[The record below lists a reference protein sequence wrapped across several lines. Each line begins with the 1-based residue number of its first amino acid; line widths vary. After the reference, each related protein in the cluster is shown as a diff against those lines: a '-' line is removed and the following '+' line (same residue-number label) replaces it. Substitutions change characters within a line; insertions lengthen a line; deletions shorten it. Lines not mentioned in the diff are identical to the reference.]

1 MNSLADSA
9 RGVKIT
15 GKDRNLRGETVRP
28 TKVWTL
34 PPVCRKSIGDE
45 ESIADKVSCCCDGET
60 KQGTPPEKLCRL
72 KLFEEIFT
80 CIGSETVK
88 LRRRG

>member
-1 MNSLADSA
+1 MADSA

-15 GKDRNLRGETVRP
+15 GKERNLRGETVRP

-34 PPVCRKSIGDE
+34 SPVCRKSIGDE
-45 ESIADKVSCCCDGET
+45 ESIADKVSCCCDGGT
-60 KQGTPPEKLCRL
+60 KPGTSPEKIMQTKRFFRL
-72 KLFEEIFT
+72 LDFT

>member
-1 MNSLADSA
+1 MADSA

-15 GKDRNLRGETVRP
+15 GKDRSLRGETVRP
-28 TKVWTL
+28 TEVWTL

-45 ESIADKVSCCCDGET
+45 ESIADKVSCCCDGGT

-72 KLFEEIFT
+72 KF
-80 CIGSETVK
+80 
-88 LRRRG
+88 LRKFLPALVVRQ

>member
-1 MNSLADSA
+1 MADSA

-15 GKDRNLRGETVRP
+15 GKERNLRGETVRP

-45 ESIADKVSCCCDGET
+45 ESIADKVSCCCDGGT
-60 KQGTPPEKLCRL
+60 KPGTSPEKIMQTKDFSGCLILPALVVRQ
-72 KLFEEIFT
+72 
-80 CIGSETVK
+80 
-88 LRRRG
+88 